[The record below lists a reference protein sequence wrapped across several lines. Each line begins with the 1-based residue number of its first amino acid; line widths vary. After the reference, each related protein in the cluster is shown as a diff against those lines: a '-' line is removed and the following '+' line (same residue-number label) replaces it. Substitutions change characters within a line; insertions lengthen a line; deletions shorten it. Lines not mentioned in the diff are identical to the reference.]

1 MMNGVNGLQT
11 TTYTSQTKNTAALKQ
26 FQSFEPAS
34 AGSIATQNEQRGDQ
48 DSVIS
53 KTEQNFFEQLYPD
66 STQEIRSYQTYRRD
80 GERMMV
86 NMGSVVDRKG

>member
-1 MMNGVNGLQT
+1 MNGINGIRT
-11 TTYTSQTKNTAALKQ
+11 TTYTPQTKESVAVKP

-34 AGSIATQNEQRGDQ
+34 SSSIEAQKEQSGNQ
-48 DSVIS
+48 EAVLS

>member
-26 FQSFEPAS
+26 FQPFEPAS
-34 AGSIATQNEQRGDQ
+34 TGSIETQKEQQGDQ
-48 DSVIS
+48 DSVLS